1 LANVTLDVEERIFI
15 RNGYGSMSVGNIS
28 SWYDRSHTINAPS
41 ESVGCL
47 LPSEQLDAARA
58 METKRLHALL
68 QRVSHADKDA
78 FAELYD
84 VSAPR
89 IYGMVLKVLRDPGY
103 SEETTQETFLQI
115 WRTAASYDPERGSPL
130 SWMMTLA
137 HRRAVDR
144 VRSAQ
149 SGSNRESQ
157 YGSKTHNPAYD
168 EVLESVTQRLE
179 AEAVVRCLGT
189 LTQTQQEAVHMA
201 YYGGLTYR
209 EVAEQLG
216 VAVPTVKSRM
226 RDGLI
231 RLKKCLGVE
240 TR

>member
-1 LANVTLDVEERIFI
+1 
-15 RNGYGSMSVGNIS
+15 MSLGDLS
-28 SWYDRSHTINAPS
+28 SRYDRSHTLDAPG
-41 ESVGCL
+41 EGVACL
-47 LPSEQLDAARA
+47 LPSEQLETARA
-58 METKRLHALL
+58 REVERLHTLL
-68 QRVSHADKDA
+68 LRVSHADKDA

-84 VSAPR
+84 LSAPR

-115 WRTAASYDPERGSPL
+115 WRTASSYDPERGSPL

-157 YGSKTHNPAYD
+157 YGSKTHHPAYD

-179 AEAVVRCLGT
+179 AEAVVRCLDT
-189 LTQTQQEAVHMA
+189 LTGTQQEAVHMA

>member
-1 LANVTLDVEERIFI
+1 
-15 RNGYGSMSVGNIS
+15 MSVGDLS
-28 SWYDRSHTINAPS
+28 SWYSHRGSARSAVGTIPDGLRCVVPTRELETQRAEEN
-41 ESVGCL
+41 ERLRRLLERVG
-47 LPSEQLDAARA
+47 R
-58 METKRLHALL
+58 
-68 QRVSHADKDA
+68 ADKEA

-103 SEETTQETFLQI
+103 SEETTQETYLQI
-115 WRTAASYDPERGSPL
+115 WRTAGSYDPERGSPL
-130 SWMMTLA
+130 AWMMTLA

-149 SGSNRESQ
+149 SGVHRESQ
-157 YGSKTHNPAYD
+157 YGSKTHHPAYD
-168 EVLESVTQRLE
+168 EVLESVTERLE

-209 EVAEQLG
+209 EVAHQLG
-216 VAVPTVKSRM
+216 IGVPTVKSRM
-226 RDGLI
+226 RDGLL
-231 RLKKCLGVE
+231 RLKKCLGVP
-240 TR
+240 